1 VDVRG
6 TVAPDPVACHVLIW
20 QRHADKTLYLLHMA
34 SGCPHV
40 LSWTEPPEREPMHRI
55 SCSACGGTAWV
66 NLWPAT
72 AQDADPDE
80 VIEYVERMIGERT
93 AASPKTS

>member
-1 VDVRG
+1 VGVRG
-6 TVAPDPVACHVLIW
+6 TAAPAEVARPVLIW

-34 SGCPHV
+34 SGCSHV

-80 VIEYVERMIGERT
+80 VIEYVERIIGERT
-93 AASPKTS
+93 AASPPAV

>member
-1 VDVRG
+1 
-6 TVAPDPVACHVLIW
+6 
-20 QRHADKTLYLLHMA
+20 
-34 SGCPHV
+34 
-40 LSWTEPPEREPMHRI
+40 MHRI
-55 SCSACGGTAWV
+55 SCSVCKGTAWV